1 MKLCTS
7 RTKGFKS
14 LVSVGG
20 EVAYKGLVKGNFV
33 FFFSLS
39 VQLSGFNFLC
49 NKFTCYLYNLYFLCW
64 ILNQFFL

>member
-33 FFFSLS
+33 FFFHCLFNCLVLISFAINS
-39 VQLSGFNFLC
+39 RVIYIIFIFYVGF
-49 NKFTCYLYNLYFLCW
+49 
-64 ILNQFFL
+64 